1 MKHDMKKKMKEGKKM
16 MENKMNQG
24 MKEAEA
30 MKPKM

>member
-1 MKHDMKKKMKEGKKM
+1 
-16 MENKMNQG
+16 MENNMEQG